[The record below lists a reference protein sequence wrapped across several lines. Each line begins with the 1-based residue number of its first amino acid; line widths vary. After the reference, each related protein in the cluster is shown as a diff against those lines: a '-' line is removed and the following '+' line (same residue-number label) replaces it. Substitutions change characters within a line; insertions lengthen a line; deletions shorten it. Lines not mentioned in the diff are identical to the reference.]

1 MMNLKKQIDMEY
13 DPHVLKKNAQAI
25 SDKFGL
31 KYGITYDK
39 AVCLLYRNSFDP
51 AEVVAHIERAINGG
65 EDPVGRITEK
75 EQQFISDQWTKL
87 GL

>member
-1 MMNLKKQIDMEY
+1 MEY

-31 KYGITYDK
+31 NYGITYDK

-51 AEVVAHIERAINGG
+51 AEVFAHIERAINGG